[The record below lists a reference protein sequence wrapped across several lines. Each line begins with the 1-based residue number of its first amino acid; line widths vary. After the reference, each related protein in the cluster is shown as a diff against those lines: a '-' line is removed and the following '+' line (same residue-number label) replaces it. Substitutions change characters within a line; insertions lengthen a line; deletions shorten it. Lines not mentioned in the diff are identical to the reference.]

1 MKKKFK
7 RVYHPYHLWEEYHA
21 GMWIV
26 TAGEKRKEHAKASAD
41 LMRDPEAFFQ
51 AMMKAVNDWPISCE
65 VNLTASSINQRAWLG
80 HAGCCIAAGSPEDCT
95 RLGWHMLTVLTS
107 DCIIKQRNGV
117 INTHNDTMLISSISE
132 RTISGSDTF
141 TSPPIS

>member
-95 RLGWHMLTVLTS
+95 RLGWHMLTEEEQDNANAAADRAIEEWARRYAEEKTG
-107 DCIIKQRNGV
+107 D
-117 INTHNDTMLISSISE
+117 E
-132 RTISGSDTF
+132 RSRGRKAADRLDV
-141 TSPPIS
+141 